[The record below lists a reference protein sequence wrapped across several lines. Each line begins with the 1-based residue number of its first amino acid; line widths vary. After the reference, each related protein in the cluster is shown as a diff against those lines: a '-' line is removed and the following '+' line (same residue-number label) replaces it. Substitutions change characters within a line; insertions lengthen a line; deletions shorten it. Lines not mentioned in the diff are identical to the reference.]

1 MSLEKNEIFDD
12 LEIDLNIETI
22 TLDDIELSE
31 IEDENLN
38 NSTDF
43 TNEELNDVKV
53 TEFNAGDLN
62 SPVEDS
68 DIAFE
73 APAPVELQASYAAPT
88 PSPAPIEETTQI
100 ELEETP
106 VEIDEPAPSANLG
119 ANETLNILQVT
130 PEPEIPQEEA
140 LPIPSEDDRLFNQS
154 KALKD
159 AYVIEAST
167 EIISINGSDL
177 DRMINDAESQ
187 LKGSSSEDEVRMI
200 DEPLVLDTPDF
211 EPDEPPV
218 ETIPVSEVAPA
229 QGIDLN
235 DINDD
240 NFELNIEESRQPEE
254 EVVFTSEPT
263 EEIRE
268 TLPDEIPELDLDL
281 SAVTS
286 IDDDDDDAPI
296 ALSMDELNNIEVTEE
311 PEEMSI
317 APAGESPAS
326 EPIAIVDEELVE
338 VSVGDSYAEETPML
352 DMSREFESDITDGE
366 VPVEG
371 LSDLPSFEEEM
382 PVSNISPVSSLD
394 EGEMELEMMIEEPQ
408 ELTVNE
414 LPTQPASEEE
424 LGLEAPVKFDAIAL
438 DAGSEPELEEVS
450 AEIGLT
456 PSPTEA
462 EEPFIIEEAESPV
475 MAGDFETPAMIEET
489 ENEPIV
495 LVSEDIELTPA
506 PAETE
511 EPFIFEE
518 AESPAMSDQFETPV
532 TIEETSDEPIELV
545 SGDIELTPVPAEI
558 EEPIVLEEAESPA
571 MSDQFETPVTIEETS
586 DEPIELVSGDI
597 ELTPVP
603 AEIEEP
609 IVLEEAESP
618 AMGDQFET
626 PVDLDEAVT
635 PSIQEETSEPLTFE
649 VSESPMMHEEPEFEM
664 METPIL
670 PDEPVFAPDSD
681 ITVPEELPPSASE
694 SPVEPGVQ
702 EVQEM
707 HDVID
712 IVEPEETPLSAAP
725 SSAQPDLSLEEPLF
739 EPLETPTEEI
749 VFDSSEISTVM
760 PTTYDLSEQPVIEE
774 TPVAIEEPLEVPDEI
789 ETAAEPEPFGS
800 ISEVEDTAPPA
811 PAPAAHPH
819 ELEKTPQR
827 TLVSTDEQ
835 EKASPSVEMVPL
847 EEEIEMSQND
857 FEEIA
862 KIEEAEEFEGIQENE
877 FDSVNISEPEVP
889 EEMQF
894 ETGSMEFPETEFA
907 PEPDF
912 AAEPEPELVLESD
925 EHVEIAVDELNEIQ
939 SGIQGEAILSEI
951 PYEMDSAQETVV
963 SPHDEPGIHLSHER
977 KAQIIDEKV
986 VSLSDDTKTEV
997 KKILKY
1003 LDTLLEDLPE
1013 DKIRRFSQ
1021 SEYYD
1026 LYVKILDKLGV

>member
-31 IEDENLN
+31 IEDENLD

-43 TNEELNDVKV
+43 TNEELNEVKV

-62 SPVEDS
+62 SPVEDG
-68 DIAFE
+68 DFGFD
-73 APAPVELQASYAAPT
+73 APAPVELRAPAAAP
-88 PSPAPIEETTQI
+88 APVEETPQI
-100 ELEETP
+100 VLEETP

-140 LPIPSEDDRLFNQS
+140 LPIPSEDNRLFNQS
-154 KALKD
+154 RALKD

-187 LKGSSSEDEVRMI
+187 LKGSSSEDEIRMI

-218 ETIPVSEVAPA
+218 ETIPVSEVTPA

-240 NFELNIEESRQPEE
+240 NFELNIEESGQPEE

-311 PEEMSI
+311 PVEMNI
-317 APAGESPAS
+317 APAGDFPAS
-326 EPIAIVDEELVE
+326 EPVAIVDEELVE

-352 DMSREFESDITDGE
+352 DMSREFESDINDSE

-371 LSDLPSFEEEM
+371 LSDIPSFEEEM
-382 PVSNISPVSSLD
+382 PVSDISPVSSLD

-424 LGLEAPVKFDAIAL
+424 LGLEAPEKFDAIAL

-450 AEIGLT
+450 IETGLT
-456 PSPTEA
+456 PSPAEA
-462 EEPFIIEEAESPV
+462 ESPAMGDEFETPVMIEETANDPIVLVSEDIELAPIPAETEEPFVFEEAESPA
-475 MAGDFETPAMIEET
+475 MGDEFETPVMIEET
-489 ENEPIV
+489 ANEPIV
-495 LVSEDIELTPA
+495 LVSEDIELAPI
-506 PAETE
+506 PAEAE
-511 EPFIFEE
+511 EPF
-518 AESPAMSDQFETPV
+518 
-532 TIEETSDEPIELV
+532 
-545 SGDIELTPVPAEI
+545 
-558 EEPIVLEEAESPA
+558 
-571 MSDQFETPVTIEETS
+571 
-586 DEPIELVSGDI
+586 
-597 ELTPVP
+597 
-603 AEIEEP
+603 
-609 IVLEEAESP
+609 VLEEAESP
-618 AMGDQFET
+618 AMGDEFET
-626 PVDLDEAVT
+626 PVEIDEAAA

-649 VSESPMMHEEPEFEM
+649 ISDAPMMHEEPEFEM

-670 PDEPVFAPDSD
+670 PDEPVFAPDTD

-712 IVEPEETPLSAAP
+712 IVEPEEMPLSAAP
-725 SSAQPDLSLEEPLF
+725 SSAEPDLSLEEPLF

-749 VFDSSEISTVM
+749 VFDSSEISAVM
-760 PTTYDLSEQPVIEE
+760 PSTYDLSEQPIIEE
-774 TPVAIEEPLEVPDEI
+774 TPVAIEEPLEIPAEF
-789 ETAAEPEPFGS
+789 EMAAEPEPFGS

-811 PAPAAHPH
+811 AAPSAHLH

-894 ETGSMEFPETEFA
+894 ETGSMEIPE

-912 AAEPEPELVLESD
+912 SAEPEPELVLESD

>member
-31 IEDENLN
+31 IEDENLD

-43 TNEELNDVKV
+43 TNEELNEVKV

-62 SPVEDS
+62 SPVEDG
-68 DIAFE
+68 DFGFD
-73 APAPVELQASYAAPT
+73 APAPVELRAPAAAP
-88 PSPAPIEETTQI
+88 APMEETPQI
-100 ELEETP
+100 VLEETP

-140 LPIPSEDDRLFNQS
+140 LPIPSEDNRLFNQS
-154 KALKD
+154 RALKD

-187 LKGSSSEDEVRMI
+187 LKGSSSEDEIRMI

-218 ETIPVSEVAPA
+218 ETIPVSEVTPA

-240 NFELNIEESRQPEE
+240 NFELNIEESGQPDE

-311 PEEMSI
+311 PVEMNI
-317 APAGESPAS
+317 APAGDFPAS
-326 EPIAIVDEELVE
+326 EPVAIVDEELVE

-352 DMSREFESDITDGE
+352 DMSREFESDINDSE

-371 LSDLPSFEEEM
+371 LSDIPSFEEEM
-382 PVSNISPVSSLD
+382 PVSDISPVSSLD

-424 LGLEAPVKFDAIAL
+424 LGLEAPEKFDAIAL

-450 AEIGLT
+450 VETGLT
-456 PSPTEA
+456 PSPA
-462 EEPFIIEEAESPV
+462 EAESPA
-475 MAGDFETPAMIEET
+475 MGDEFETPVMIEET
-489 ENEPIV
+489 ASEPIV
-495 LVSEDIELTPA
+495 LVSEDIELAPI
-506 PAETE
+506 PAEAE
-511 EPFIFEE
+511 EPFVFEE
-518 AESPAMSDQFETPV
+518 AESPVMGDEFETPV
-532 TIEETSDEPIELV
+532 
-545 SGDIELTPVPAEI
+545 EI
-558 EEPIVLEEAESPA
+558 
-571 MSDQFETPVTIEETS
+571 
-586 DEPIELVSGDI
+586 
-597 ELTPVP
+597 
-603 AEIEEP
+603 
-609 IVLEEAESP
+609 
-618 AMGDQFET
+618 
-626 PVDLDEAVT
+626 DEAAA

-649 VSESPMMHEEPEFEM
+649 ISDAPMMHEEPEFEM

-670 PDEPVFAPDSD
+670 PDEPVFAPDTD

-712 IVEPEETPLSAAP
+712 IVEPEEMPLSAAP
-725 SSAQPDLSLEEPLF
+725 SSAEPDLSLEEPLF

-749 VFDSSEISTVM
+749 IFDSSEISAVM
-760 PTTYDLSEQPVIEE
+760 PSTYDLSEQPIIEE
-774 TPVAIEEPLEVPDEI
+774 TPVAIEEPLEIPAEF
-789 ETAAEPEPFGS
+789 EMAAEPEPFGS

-811 PAPAAHPH
+811 AAPSAHLH

-894 ETGSMEFPETEFA
+894 ETGSMEIPE

-912 AAEPEPELVLESD
+912 SAEPEPELVLESD

>member
-31 IEDENLN
+31 IEDENLD

-43 TNEELNDVKV
+43 TNEELNEVKV

-62 SPVEDS
+62 SPVEDG
-68 DIAFE
+68 DFGFD
-73 APAPVELQASYAAPT
+73 APAPVELRAPAAAP
-88 PSPAPIEETTQI
+88 APMEETPQI
-100 ELEETP
+100 VLEETP

-140 LPIPSEDDRLFNQS
+140 LPIPSEDNRLFNQS
-154 KALKD
+154 RALKD

-187 LKGSSSEDEVRMI
+187 LKGSSSEDEIRMI

-218 ETIPVSEVAPA
+218 ETIPVSEVTPA

-240 NFELNIEESRQPEE
+240 NFELNIEESGQPDE

-311 PEEMSI
+311 PVEMNI
-317 APAGESPAS
+317 APAGDFPAS
-326 EPIAIVDEELVE
+326 EPVAIVDEELVE

-352 DMSREFESDITDGE
+352 DMSREFESDINDSE

-371 LSDLPSFEEEM
+371 LSDIPSFEEEM
-382 PVSNISPVSSLD
+382 PVSDISPVSSLD

-424 LGLEAPVKFDAIAL
+424 LGLEAPEKFDAIAL

-450 AEIGLT
+450 VETGLT
-456 PSPTEA
+456 PSPA
-462 EEPFIIEEAESPV
+462 EAESPA
-475 MAGDFETPAMIEET
+475 MGDEFETPVMIEET
-489 ENEPIV
+489 ANEPIV
-495 LVSEDIELTPA
+495 LVSEDIELAPI
-506 PAETE
+506 PAEAE
-511 EPFIFEE
+511 EPFVFEE
-518 AESPAMSDQFETPV
+518 AESPVMGDEFETPV
-532 TIEETSDEPIELV
+532 
-545 SGDIELTPVPAEI
+545 EI
-558 EEPIVLEEAESPA
+558 
-571 MSDQFETPVTIEETS
+571 
-586 DEPIELVSGDI
+586 
-597 ELTPVP
+597 
-603 AEIEEP
+603 
-609 IVLEEAESP
+609 
-618 AMGDQFET
+618 
-626 PVDLDEAVT
+626 DEAAA

-649 VSESPMMHEEPEFEM
+649 ISDAPMMHEEPEFEM

-670 PDEPVFAPDSD
+670 PDEPVFAPDTD

-712 IVEPEETPLSAAP
+712 IVEPEEMPLSAAP
-725 SSAQPDLSLEEPLF
+725 SSAEPDLSLEEPLF

-749 VFDSSEISTVM
+749 IFDSSEISAVM
-760 PTTYDLSEQPVIEE
+760 PSTYDLSEQPIIEE
-774 TPVAIEEPLEVPDEI
+774 TPVAIEEPLEIPAEF
-789 ETAAEPEPFGS
+789 EMAAEPEPFGS

-811 PAPAAHPH
+811 AAPSAHLH

-894 ETGSMEFPETEFA
+894 ETGSMEIPE

-912 AAEPEPELVLESD
+912 SAEPEPELVLESD